1 MGVSNRPRVAVA
13 MSGGV
18 DSSVVAALL
27 VEQGYEVRGVTAHL
41 WSEPGQDTFNRCC
54 APDAVA
60 LARRVAA
67 QLGIPFDIIDEQ
79 QPFYEKVVLPF
90 IDGYAQGITPNPCLN
105 CNRNIRFGLLLDY
118 VRELGADYMATGHY
132 VRLMRDE
139 KGRQQMLTA
148 VDEHKDQSYVLSVL
162 AQEQLEYTLFPL
174 GGYKKPEVRALAT
187 KYGLPVAERA
197 DSQDLC
203 FLGGGDYRDFLRRHV
218 PLMQNPGPIMTMD
231 GRVIGQHNGLAF
243 YTIGQRKGLNITA
256 THPYYVLDKDIMR
269 NVLIVG
275 QHNELGKR
283 QLTACQVNWIAG
295 EAPVGAQQAQVKI
308 RYNAPKIW
316 ATVTPLDGG
325 RVHVQF
331 ENPLRDITPGQAA
344 VFYGGEVC
352 LGSGIIES
360 AQ

>member
-1 MGVSNRPRVAVA
+1 MANRSRVVVA

-27 VEQGYEVRGVTAHL
+27 VEQGYEVSGITLHL
-41 WSEPGQDTFNRCC
+41 WSEPGQEAFNRCC
-54 APDAVA
+54 APDAVD
-60 LARRVAA
+60 LAQKVAA
-67 QLGIPFDIIDEQ
+67 QLGIPFSTLDEQ
-79 QPFYEKVVLPF
+79 QPFYEKVVQPF
-90 IDGYAQGITPNPCLN
+90 IQGYAQGITPNPCLY
-105 CNRNIRFGLLLDY
+105 CNRYIRFGLLLDL
-118 VRELGADYMATGHY
+118 VLEQGADYLATGHY
-132 VRLMRDE
+132 VRLRRDDQ
-139 KGRQQMLTA
+139 GRQQMLTA
-148 VDEHKDQSYVLSVL
+148 VDEHKDQTYVLSVL
-162 AQEQLEYTLFPL
+162 TQEQLAHTLFPL
-174 GGYKKPEVRALAT
+174 GGYRKPEVRLLAH
-187 KYGLPVAERA
+187 KYNLPVAERV

-218 PLMQNPGPIMTMD
+218 PHMQNPGPIMTMD
-231 GRVIGQHNGLAF
+231 GRVIGHHNGLAF
-243 YTIGQRKGLNITA
+243 YTIGQRKDLNITA

-316 ATVTPLDGG
+316 GTVTPLDGG

-344 VFYGGEVC
+344 VFYGCEVC